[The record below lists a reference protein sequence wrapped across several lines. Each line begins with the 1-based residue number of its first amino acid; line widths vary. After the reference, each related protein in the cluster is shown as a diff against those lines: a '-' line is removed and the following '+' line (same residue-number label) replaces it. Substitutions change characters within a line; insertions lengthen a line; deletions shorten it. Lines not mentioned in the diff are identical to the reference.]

1 MTEENQPS
9 TEDVVKENIKSPAI
23 WKRLLYMLLFMIVW
37 GIAEFVL
44 FWVVV
49 FQFIYSFSGK
59 QNENLQRFGRS
70 MAVFM
75 ADIVQFLTYN
85 TEEHPFPLSDWP
97 EPGEPSKRRRTPK
110 RPASPRRKTS
120 ATKNTTSSSKK
131 KTSTSKSSSEGD
143 AGDSGDGK
151 AGS

>member
-9 TEDVVKENIKSPAI
+9 TEEVVKENIKSPAI
-23 WKRLLYMLLFMIVW
+23 WKRLIYMLLFMIVW

-49 FQFIYSFSGK
+49 FQFIYSFSGR

-110 RPASPRRKTS
+110 RPAPPRRKKTG
-120 ATKNTTSSSKK
+120 TKK
-131 KTSTSKSSSEGD
+131 KTSTSSSSKSTGSE
-143 AGDSGDGK
+143 ASDSGSEDK
-151 AGS
+151 S